1 MARVQPTEERP
12 LDGRTIVVTRAA
24 AQAQR
29 FTQLLEAAG
38 ARVLEAP
45 AIVIAPPP
53 SWEPLDAALAAL
65 DTYTW
70 VIFTS
75 VNGVAMVD
83 RRLAARALAWPAF
96 AGRRVAAIG
105 PATADALAEH
115 GVRADLVPDEYRAEG
130 LIEGLRGVVT
140 PADRVLLP
148 RAAQTRDVLVTEL
161 RRLGAQVNEVPAYAT
176 RRGEAGT
183 ARLRDALAAG
193 TIDAV
198 TFTSSSTARNFA
210 ELFTED
216 ERRAWLSR
224 VTVASIGPITAAT
237 AAEYGMTT
245 DVMPAEYTIPALAK
259 ALADYFAR
267 VPRGGNPRAKRGG
280 RGEPSEGAPTYRR
293 GRGEPSEGAPPH
305 RRGRGEPPEGAP
317 TQRRV

>member
-12 LDGRTIVVTRAA
+12 LEGRTIVVTRAA

-65 DTYTW
+65 DTFTW

-83 RRLAARALAWPAF
+83 RRLVARGVAWSAM

-130 LIEGLRGVVT
+130 LIERLRGVVT

-161 RRLGAQVNEVPAYAT
+161 RRLGAQVNEVPAYST

-210 ELFTED
+210 ELFTDD

-267 VPRGGNPRAKRGG
+267 VPRDATRRAK
-280 RGEPSEGAPTYRR
+280 GAPTQRR
-293 GRGEPSEGAPPH
+293 GRGEPSEGAP
-305 RRGRGEPPEGAP
+305 

>member
-1 MARVQPTEERP
+1 MARLQPTHERP
-12 LDGRTIVVTRAA
+12 LDGRTVVVTRAA

-45 AIVIAPPP
+45 VIAIAPPP
-53 SWEPLDAALAAL
+53 SWEPLDSALAAL
-65 DTYTW
+65 DAYTW

-83 RRLAARALAWPAF
+83 RRLGARGLTWSAM

-115 GVRADLVPDEYRAEG
+115 GVRADVVPAEYRAEG
-130 LIEGLRGVVT
+130 LVERLRAVMT

-161 RRLGAQVNEVPAYAT
+161 RRLGAHVEEVPAYTT
-176 RRGEAGT
+176 RRAEAGT
-183 ARLRDALAAG
+183 ARLREALAAG

-210 ELFTED
+210 ELFTDD
-216 ERRAWLSR
+216 ERRGWLSR

-245 DVMPAEYTIPALAK
+245 DVMPGEYTIPALAK
-259 ALADYFAR
+259 ALADHFAR
-267 VPRGGNPRAKRGG
+267 VPRGPARRAK
-280 RGEPSEGAPTYRR
+280 RR
-293 GRGEPSEGAPPH
+293 GRGEPSEGAPP
-305 RRGRGEPPEGAP
+305 
-317 TQRRV
+317 QRRL